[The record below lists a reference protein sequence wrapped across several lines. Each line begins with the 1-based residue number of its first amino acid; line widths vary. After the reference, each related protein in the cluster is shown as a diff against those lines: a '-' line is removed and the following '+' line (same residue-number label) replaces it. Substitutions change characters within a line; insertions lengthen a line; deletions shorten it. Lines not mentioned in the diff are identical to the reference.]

1 MAKALF
7 DELDV
12 PKGMFIFSN
21 PQKRKCE
28 LNSWEKHFAD
38 KGIATKII
46 KDREGRYY
54 LCREGKEAW

>member
-12 PKGMFIFSN
+12 PKGMFVFSN

-28 LNSWEKHFAD
+28 LVVWEKHFAD

-46 KDREGRYY
+46 TDREGRYY